1 MKRAPLNFCRPVPVK
16 LQDKRSRLIFQKLF
30 RNQSIDFGVK
40 PFKKGLV
47 GIEGAKARVL
57 SSKTRHLHTKPMRN
71 LFHNFQNIPI
81 PIVLR
86 SKTQNIIKK

>member
-30 RNQSIDFGVK
+30 RNQSIDFGVQ

-47 GIEGAKARVL
+47 GVERAKPSACTL
-57 SSKTRHLHTKPMRN
+57 NQYSFFFTAEKTFQIHTKN
-71 LFHNFQNIPI
+71 YALSILQ
-81 PIVLR
+81 
-86 SKTQNIIKK
+86 